1 LERGLAVSYHID
13 ILAYSLHDK
22 RCTVAARLILH
33 DQAGVLVEAVDE
45 ALTERLLAPATDGFG
60 GLVTHRDNPKLFLTR
75 LMQHQPIFMSPEED
89 VIYLAVAR
97 TMATAARSRSVPPL
111 MRFRPRYRAAHA
123 NCLPRKGARCSFCG
137 STHDQVQAFI
147 AGPGIRICDA
157 CVDLC
162 NEIIEELVPTWHWRN
177 ISGP

>member
-1 LERGLAVSYHID
+1 VSYHID
-13 ILAYSLHDK
+13 ILAISLDDK

-60 GLVTHRDNPKLFLTR
+60 GMVTHRDNPKLFLTR
-75 LMQHQPIFMSPEED
+75 LMQHQPIFRSPEED
-89 VIYLAVAR
+89 VIYLAGGPHDGHGCEVQVGTSFDA
-97 TMATAARSRSVPPL
+97 VPAPL
-111 MRFRPRYRAAHA
+111 PSGTRE
-123 NCLPRKGARCSFCG
+123 LPSEEGARCSFCG

-162 NEIIEELVPTWHWRN
+162 NEIIEERVPTWHWRN